1 MALPQPVLPARSG
14 IVLSPDLADN
24 PDVFPFL
31 RGAGYKQKS
40 WEWSTTDLVSKSGR
54 RFKKRNYSYPT
65 TKFSIGY
72 NSGNGLS
79 QRATRKDL
87 DRLVAFFNARGGQLG
102 DFYYFDAADNL
113 VAGQTLGTGNGVTTQ
128 FQLVR
133 SKRTWTEPVF
143 ALNGVPEVTVNGIVV
158 TNYTI
163 AAPGV
168 IKFTDAPADGD
179 VVAWSGSFLYWCEF
193 TQDELT
199 AQQLTALLWE
209 SDGLS
214 FQTIRL

>member
-1 MALPQPVLPARSG
+1 MTLPQPVLPARSG
-14 IVLSPDLADN
+14 IILSPDLADD
-24 PDVFPFL
+24 PDVFPKL
-31 RGAGYKQKS
+31 GAAGFQQKS
-40 WEWSTTDLVSKSGR
+40 WVWSTTDLISKSGR
-54 RFKKRNYSYPT
+54 RFKKRNFSYPT
-65 TKFSIGY
+65 TKFSISY
-72 NSGNGLS
+72 NSGHGLS
-79 QRATRKDL
+79 QRPTRMDL
-87 DRLVAFFNARGGQLG
+87 DRLVAFFNARSGQLG
-102 DFYYFDAADNL
+102 DFYYFDPKDNE

-128 FQLVR
+128 FQLIR

-143 ALNGVPEVTVNGIVV
+143 ALNGVPEVTVNGLKV

-168 IKFTDAPADGD
+168 VKFNSAPADGA

>member
-14 IVLSPDLADN
+14 IILSPDLADDPN
-24 PDVFPFL
+24 VFPHL
-31 RGAGYKQKS
+31 KGAGFKQKG
-40 WEWSTTDLVSKSGR
+40 WMWSTTDLVSKSGR
-54 RFKKRNYSYPT
+54 RFKRRNYRYPT
-65 TKFSIGY
+65 TKFTIGFS
-72 NSGNGLS
+72 NGHGLS

-87 DRLVAFFNARGGQLG
+87 DRIAAFFNARSGQLG
-102 DFYYFDAADNL
+102 DFYYFDDDDNE
-113 VAGQTLGTGNGVTTQ
+113 VQGQMLGVGNGVTTQ

-143 ALNGVPEVTVNGIVV
+143 ALNGVPTIFVAGLAV

-168 IKFTDAPADGD
+168 IKFDSAPAADA

-199 AQQLTALLWE
+199 AQQLTSLLWE